1 MSDFERNDFRPGA
14 PAGITWSL
22 AAFSVAVFLCSVLGA
37 KLLSRLVDNDQLA
50 KSAYDRAMR
59 DVAANAQQPQQPVP
73 SAYSIVRSVGVDGMT
88 TATIPLRSTP
98 PVSPCGDEKV
108 RGRGEK

>member
-14 PAGITWSL
+14 PSGITWNL

-37 KLLSRLVDNDQLA
+37 KLLSRMVDNDQLA

-59 DVAANAQQPQQPVP
+59 DVASNAQQPQQPGP
-73 SAYSIVRSVGVDGMT
+73 AAYSIVRSVGVDGTT
-88 TATIPLRSTP
+88 TATIPLRGAP
-98 PVSPCGDEKV
+98 PVSPCGDEKAPA
-108 RGRGEK
+108 RGEK